1 VVVRSNKRKNITGD
15 TTDAAGSLDLES
27 SSVALPN
34 SLHQSAND
42 ESQGGHGPLEETI
55 AVNSS
60 SGNCDRPLR
69 LLVIG
74 DSLAA
79 GVGTRRSGTPVLPEA
94 VAQALSRA
102 LDGRAVLWTCVGVPG
117 QTASEIVH
125 DIHCLEDVLLASSSS
140 SSSLLSSSTTTISL
154 LRQWD
159 EWQTLQRQKAA
170 ERIETAKQR
179 TREWIEYC
187 KEQRII
193 AEESDL
199 NNAAWWK
206 RITRQVRREMKALR
220 IVFQKGDA
228 QAGREAETTPMPEP
242 QHVTSLSDVVGPF
255 DVAIV
260 LTGCNDLKESYLPFM
275 TARRRPSRTSNP
287 GAEPAEES
295 GIQGELGRILMALES
310 KMIRRILPTEEQ
322 RHSDQD
328 RDVSNEASE
337 ASHDRSSKG
346 PLIVFPA
353 MPFQPTT
360 LGRSFPLSWFVSPL
374 FQMIDRHKQRLSE
387 LYPGR
392 VLFVPSPDS
401 ATWSDFEAKRGP
413 QWQDFFVLLKLHD
426 IANDAKERIEQLM
439 QRHYAKWVL
448 DQDEDRHDG
457 PNAAAKLVDQDDSLY
472 EFSEMEGV
480 WMRPQ
485 WVRQPHT
492 YLGHDLV
499 APDGIHPSD
508 SGYDMW
514 GRHIAFAIVEEWDR
528 QRCDAS

>member
-1 VVVRSNKRKNITGD
+1 VVRSHQRKSAKD
-15 TTDAAGSLDLES
+15 DTDANSQDLES
-27 SSVALPN
+27 YKI
-34 SLHQSAND
+34 AND
-42 ESQGGHGPLEETI
+42 ESEGGSLEETTMSSS
-55 AVNSS
+55 NSS
-60 SGNCDRPLR
+60 NTDRPLR

-117 QTASEIVH
+117 QTASETVH

-140 SSSLLSSSTTTISL
+140 SSSSSSSLLSSSTTTSL

-187 KEQRII
+187 KEQRMI
-193 AEESDL
+193 AEESDS
-199 NNAAWWK
+199 NSAAWWK
-206 RITRQVRREMKALR
+206 RIARQVRRDMKALR
-220 IVFQKGDA
+220 IVFQKDVK
-228 QAGREAETTPMPEP
+228 AGREAETEKPIPEP
-242 QHVTSLSDVVGPF
+242 QRVTSLSDVVGPF

-275 TARRRPSRTSNP
+275 TARRPTHKSSSGET
-287 GAEPAEES
+287 EES

-322 RHSDQD
+322 WHSEHVNGD
-328 RDVSNEASE
+328 SNEASE
-337 ASHDRSSKG
+337 ARHDRTSKG

-353 MPFQPTT
+353 MPFEPTT

-374 FQMIDRHKQRLSE
+374 LQMIDRHKQRLSE

-401 ATWSDFEAKRGP
+401 TTWSDFEAKRGP

-448 DQDEDRHDG
+448 DQGDDRHDG
-457 PNAAAKLVDQDDSLY
+457 PNAATKLVDHDDSLY
-472 EFSEMEGV
+472 EYGELEGV
-480 WMRPQ
+480 WMGPQ

>member
-1 VVVRSNKRKNITGD
+1 VVVQSNKSKNTKD
-15 TTDAAGSLDLES
+15 DAESDSQDLES
-27 SSVALPN
+27 FSVTLSNYP
-34 SLHQSAND
+34 HRSANNND
-42 ESQGGHGPLEETI
+42 EGVVGPLEETT
-55 AVNSS
+55 AVS
-60 SGNCDRPLR
+60 SGNSDRPLR

-117 QTASEIVH
+117 QTVSETVH
-125 DIHCLEDVLLASSSS
+125 DIHCLEDVLLAP
-140 SSSLLSSSTTTISL
+140 SSSLLSSSTTSSL

-170 ERIETAKQR
+170 ERIEAAKQK

-187 KEQRII
+187 KEQRMI
-193 AEESDL
+193 AEESDSSK
-199 NNAAWWK
+199 AAWWK
-206 RITRQVRREMKALR
+206 RITRQVRRDMKALR
-220 IVFQKGDA
+220 IVFQKDA
-228 QAGREAETTPMPEP
+228 KVGCEAATKTSMPEP

-275 TARRRPSRTSNP
+275 TARRPSHKSQH
-287 GAEPAEES
+287 GAEAEKN

-322 RHSDQD
+322 RRSEHDNGDSKDASD
-328 RDVSNEASE
+328 ASR
-337 ASHDRSSKG
+337 DRSNKG

-353 MPFQPTT
+353 MPFEPTT
-360 LGRSFPLSWFVSPL
+360 LGRRFPLSWFVSPL
-374 FQMIDRHKQRLSE
+374 LQMIDRHKQRLSE

-401 ATWSDFEAKRGP
+401 TTWSDFEAKRGP

-448 DQDEDRHDG
+448 DQGDDRHDG
-457 PNAAAKLVDQDDSLY
+457 PNAASKLVDHDDSLY